1 VFHILITFLPFGTM
15 EVVGLTA
22 SIITLISA
30 ATLTS
35 STLTRLWG
43 LRGSPLYVDSALNE
57 VTDFTATLTL
67 VQSALNVAEVPED
80 VHDQLEG
87 LLSRAKDRL
96 EAFDRYLKEEV
107 LREDN
112 NGNSTDR
119 PKLRRRAKFKQIVGE
134 AQQQIDGLQQALLST
149 KANLTIALGVAQ
161 M

>member
-1 VFHILITFLPFGTM
+1 M

-119 PKLRRRAKFKQIVGE
+119 PKLRRRAN
-134 AQQQIDGLQQALLST
+134 LSRSWV
-149 KANLTIALGVAQ
+149 KPSSRSMAFNKPFSLRRPILP
-161 M
+161 